1 MVSEMHMLFDGT
13 DTDTQIESSL
23 HRLYTVTGVTV
34 YVDTQIESSLHR
46 MVFTQ
51 LLVLQCMLY
60 LLLYLI
66 RSVKTIYI

>member
-34 YVDTQIESSLHR
+34 YV
-46 MVFTQ
+46 VF
-51 LLVLQCMLY
+51 VVVSDPV
-60 LLLYLI
+60 
-66 RSVKTIYI
+66 R